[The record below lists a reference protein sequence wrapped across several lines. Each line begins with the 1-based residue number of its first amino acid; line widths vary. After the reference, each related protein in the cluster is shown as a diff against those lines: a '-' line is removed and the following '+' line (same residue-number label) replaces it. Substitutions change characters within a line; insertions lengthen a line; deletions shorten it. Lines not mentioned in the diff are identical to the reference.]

1 LPGAGNQHIPIA
13 MTELAKSAAT
23 ALLLV
28 AAGACDG
35 GGAPSATRTM
45 KPSSEYVDKLKG
57 LSELNRGLALRRA
70 VQDTGGA
77 CKKVDEGRYQQDYRN
92 LSMWVARCSDGNDWA
107 IFIAPNGDVQ
117 VRDCKQSAT
126 LGLPA
131 CRFQGESPSADGRD

>member
-1 LPGAGNQHIPIA
+1 
-13 MTELAKSAAT
+13 MRRSSAI
-23 ALLLV
+23 ALLL
-28 AAGACDG
+28 AALAGCDDG
-35 GGAPSATRTM
+35 SQPAATTTV

-70 VQDTGGA
+70 IQDTGGT
-77 CKKVDEGRYQQDYRN
+77 CKKVDQGLFQQDYEN

-117 VRDCKQSAT
+117 VRDCKHAET

-131 CRFQGESPSADGRD
+131 CRFEGA